1 MPIIPKRAKLSN
13 TKYWNSAD
21 SAVFLLKDNAVH
33 ETAIDV
39 VTFEYSIA
47 QQKLPIYG
55 YKSVTWDA
63 VMKGNRLVQGTF
75 SVPVSDSI
83 NSFYNLFVDEDVY
96 MNDSGLSE
104 LPSPSLKV
112 HPSQDGQEDF
122 GGLIKTH
129 IDIYL
134 GLTKKEIS
142 LNSDNLYYKNKKSK
156 IIKIEWMIINSIQQS
171 IAPTGDQALEFYSF
185 LAKSLHNTGVT

>member
-75 SVPVSDSI
+75 SVPVIDSI
-83 NSFYNLFVDEDVY
+83 DSFYNLFVDESVY
-96 MNDSGLSE
+96 LDDSALLE
-104 LPSPSLKV
+104 LPEPSLKV
-112 HPSQDGQEDF
+112 KPMSEGIEDF
-122 GGLIKTH
+122 GGLIKKH
-129 IDIYL
+129 IDVYL

-142 LNSDNLYYKNKKSK
+142 LNSDNLYYPENKSK
-156 IIKIEWMIINSIQQS
+156 IIKIEWMIINSLQQS
-171 IAPTGDQALEFYSF
+171 IAPTGDQVLEFYSF
-185 LAKSLHNTGVT
+185 LAKSIYK